1 MFSKSNSSIIFSD
14 YPNLLCNYLNLG
26 EDMIDFQIEGEAV
39 TQINNAFEDT
49 LSPNF
54 YQRAT
59 ATISVIKESDLCIE
73 FLNQFKKTSILS
85 GNALITLEN
94 GESIKMYKLK
104 MEMNIGALNGTS
116 STIEIKLFG
125 NVRVNQS
132 LLS

>member
-1 MFSKSNSSIIFSD
+1 
-14 YPNLLCNYLNLG
+14 
-26 EDMIDFQIEGEAV
+26 MIDFQIEGEAV

>member
-39 TQINNAFEDT
+39 MQINNAFEDT

-59 ATISVIKESDLCIE
+59 ATISVVKESDLCIE
-73 FLNQFKKTSILS
+73 FLNQYKKTSILS

-94 GESIKMYKLK
+94 GESIKLYKLK
-104 MEMNIGALNGTS
+104 IEMNVGALNGTS
-116 STIEIKLFG
+116 STIEVKLFG

>member
-104 MEMNIGALNGTS
+104 MEMNVGALNGTS